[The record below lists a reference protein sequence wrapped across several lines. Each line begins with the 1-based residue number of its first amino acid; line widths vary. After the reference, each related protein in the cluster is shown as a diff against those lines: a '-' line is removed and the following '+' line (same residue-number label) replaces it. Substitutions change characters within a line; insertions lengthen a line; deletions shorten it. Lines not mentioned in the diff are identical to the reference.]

1 MPSLSHSLSKKQ
13 DWSPILQLLLGKDPR
28 PWWEWML
35 SVHHRTCRGR
45 IRDSYYTFAF
55 VRSPAATADCTLIT
69 LQIVQG
75 GTVPPFHNYKK
86 LCTALPLQLLDIL
99 LQQTHSHMVSFPQY
113 FICLQELSEV
123 EVVDQTVPLSVFHFC
138 FTVDLKIP
146 EKQDRHEI
154 CPS

>member
-13 DWSPILQLLLGKDPR
+13 DWSPILQLLLCKDPR
-28 PWWEWML
+28 PWREWML
-35 SVHHRTCRGR
+35 SLHHRTCRGR
-45 IRDSYYTFAF
+45 IRDSYCTFAF

-99 LQQTHSHMVSFPQY
+99 LHQTHSHIVCFLQY
-113 FICLQELSEV
+113 FICLQELV
-123 EVVDQTVPLSVFHFC
+123 KWRLWIRLYHCLS
-138 FTVDLKIP
+138 FTSASQLI
-146 EKQDRHEI
+146 
-154 CPS
+154 